1 MVSQK
6 LLFTTCF
13 ALPSPHGMA
22 GCKIPTANTQNKT
35 NEILGTS
42 LVEMGHRNQSC
53 KTDFYV
59 TRMAGFVPFRM
70 EDAFWSLQMQNGVF
84 AIITLQSYLHSI
96 VRLQNA
102 WLRCL
107 LVSNES
113 QPSKKIDCLFVC
125 PVPHVFMVR

>member
-1 MVSQK
+1 MLWVVGMEWKKITFKINIYGISK
-6 LLFTTCF
+6 IIIYYLFCVTFT
-13 ALPSPHGMA
+13 AWHGMA

-70 EDAFWSLQMQNGVF
+70 EDAFWSLQ
-84 AIITLQSYLHSI
+84 L
-96 VRLQNA
+96 
-102 WLRCL
+102 
-107 LVSNES
+107 
-113 QPSKKIDCLFVC
+113 
-125 PVPHVFMVR
+125 